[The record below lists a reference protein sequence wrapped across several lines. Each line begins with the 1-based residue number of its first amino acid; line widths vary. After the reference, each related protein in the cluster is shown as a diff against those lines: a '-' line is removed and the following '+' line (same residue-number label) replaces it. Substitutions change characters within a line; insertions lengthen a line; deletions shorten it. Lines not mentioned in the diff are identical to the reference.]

1 MISKAV
7 KLLEHHID
15 DTSRKYVSFGNSI
28 LKISTK
34 AGYENV
40 ALSLAIFD
48 ADGMAESGVATI
60 QRTFLEGRDLLKNWC
75 EVTRRMFP
83 DKQDLLDKLTD
94 PMKLTMAR
102 IAKHGWLMTNTCN
115 TA

>member
-48 ADGMAESGVATI
+48 ADGTAESRVVAI
-60 QRTFLEGRDLLKNWC
+60 QRTFLEGRDMLNNWRDF
-75 EVTRRMFP
+75 TRHMFP
-83 DKQDLLDKLTD
+83 DQ
-94 PMKLTMAR
+94 
-102 IAKHGWLMTNTCN
+102 
-115 TA
+115 